1 MADEEDEDG
10 EDEGETYIAVITE
23 EAEIDATADTFQCGT
38 CGAAFHDLGL
48 FLAHKNGCK
57 VGGSTDNKGLEV
69 EVTEVTEVTEAAGE
83 TEGAAADED
92 AVEEVNEVDPA

>member
-1 MADEEDEDG
+1 MADEEN

-23 EAEIDATADTFQCGT
+23 EAESDATADTFQCGT

-69 EVTEVTEVTEAAGE
+69 EVTEVTEAAGE